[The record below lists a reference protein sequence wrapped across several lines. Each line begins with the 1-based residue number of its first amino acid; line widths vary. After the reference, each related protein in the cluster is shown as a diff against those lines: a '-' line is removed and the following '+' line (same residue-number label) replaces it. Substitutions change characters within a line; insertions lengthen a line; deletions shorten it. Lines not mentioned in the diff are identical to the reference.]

1 MTIRKD
7 SVAVITGA
15 GSGIGR
21 ALAMRIAKEGVA
33 GLALADVNI
42 DGLTETAGLIIGSAK
57 VTTHEVDVANRE
69 AMAAFADDVIRGHGR
84 ATHVINNAGVALGGT
99 VRDVSIDEIEWLM
112 GVNFWGVVH
121 GTKFFLPHLEKEDSA
136 HIVNI
141 SSLFGMVAP
150 PGQAAYCA
158 SKFAVRGFTEA
169 LRHELEGTN
178 VAVSSVHP
186 GGVST
191 NIVNN
196 ARIAAGVTLSE
207 AEIEKQ
213 KKFQNKLLSRTTPER
228 AAEIIFNGIRW
239 RNPRI
244 IVGHDAEMVSR
255 IARIFPKSYFAVMNF
270 ISGGKLNDEAYR
282 KRHRAGS
289 GDVQNVKE

>member
-21 ALAMRIAKEGVA
+21 ALAVRIAKEGVA
-33 GLALADVNI
+33 GLALADLNT
-42 DGLTETAGLIIGSAK
+42 DGLAETAKLITGRAK
-57 VTTHEVDVANRE
+57 VTTHKVDVADRE
-69 AMAAFADDVIRGHGR
+69 AMRQFADDVVREHGR
-84 ATHVINNAGVALGGT
+84 VSHVINNAGVALGGT
-99 VRDVSIDEIEWLM
+99 VGEVSLDEIEWLM

-178 VAVSSVHP
+178 IAVSVVHP

-196 ARIAAGVTLSE
+196 ARIAEGVRLSE
-207 AEIEKQ
+207 EELEKQ
-213 KKFQNKLLSRTTPER
+213 RKFQNKLLSRTSPER
-228 AAEIIFNGIRW
+228 AAEIIVTGMMW

-244 IVGHDAEMVSR
+244 IVGPDAAVISR

-270 ISGGKLNDEAYR
+270 ISGGRLNDEVYR
-282 KRHRAGS
+282 SKHRTTAAEN
-289 GDVQNVKE
+289 D

>member
-1 MTIRKD
+1 MTIKKD

-21 ALAMRIAKEGVA
+21 ALAVRIAKEGVA
-33 GLALADVNI
+33 GLALADINKE
-42 DGLTETAGLIIGSAK
+42 GLAETANLITGRTK
-57 VTTHEVDVANRE
+57 VTTHTVDVADRE
-69 AMAAFADDVIRGHGR
+69 AMRQFAEDVVREHGR
-84 ATHVINNAGVALGGT
+84 VSHVINNAGVALGGT
-99 VRDVSIDEIEWLM
+99 VGEVSLDEIEWLM

-158 SKFAVRGFTEA
+158 SKFAVRGFTES
-169 LRHELEGTN
+169 LRHELDGTN
-178 VAVSSVHP
+178 IAVSSVHP
-186 GGVST
+186 GGIST

-196 ARIAAGVTLSE
+196 ARIAAGVKLSE
-207 AEIEKQ
+207 EELEKQ
-213 KKFQNKLLSRTTPER
+213 RKFQNKLLSRTSPER
-228 AAEIIFNGIRW
+228 AAEIIVTGMMW

-244 IVGHDAEMVSR
+244 IVGPDAAVISR

-270 ISGGKLNDEAYR
+270 ISGGRLNDEAYR
-282 KRHRAGS
+282 SKHRPAAAEN
-289 GDVQNVKE
+289 D

>member
-1 MTIRKD
+1 MTIKKD

-21 ALAMRIAKEGVA
+21 ALAVRIAKEGVA
-33 GLALADVNI
+33 GLALADLNAE
-42 DGLTETAGLIIGSAK
+42 GLAETAKLITGRAK
-57 VTTHEVDVANRE
+57 VTTHEVDVADRD
-69 AMAAFADDVIRGHGR
+69 AMRQFADEVVREHGR
-84 ATHVINNAGVALGGT
+84 VTHLINNAGVALGGT
-99 VRDVSIDEIEWLM
+99 VRDVSLDEIEWLM

-158 SKFAVRGFTEA
+158 SKFAVRGFTES

-178 VAVSSVHP
+178 IAVSSVHP
-186 GGVST
+186 GGVKT

-196 ARIAAGVTLSE
+196 ARIAAGVSITEEEL
-207 AEIEKQ
+207 EKQ
-213 KKFQNKLLSRTTPER
+213 RKFQNKLLSRTTPER
-228 AAEIIFNGIRW
+228 AAEIIVTGMLW
-239 RNPRI
+239 REPRI
-244 IVGHDAEMVSR
+244 LVGPDAAIISR
-255 IARIFPKSYFAVMNF
+255 IARIFPRSYFAVVNF
-270 ISGGKLNDEAYR
+270 MSGGKLNDEVYR
-282 KRHRAGS
+282 AKQRAKTT
-289 GDVQNVKE
+289 DQNVNE